1 MKNEIYAPSSE
12 LSMPVPAGTQ
22 SGDPVKIGSLVG
34 VAATDEGKGGNA
46 SGYASVLMDDRG
58 YLFDVDGAIT
68 GAGQE
73 VYINASARTLTMTGP
88 ADGVFGYTIPG
99 PNNAYATKAAGV
111 GKAAVKLAKV

>member
-12 LSMPVPAGTQ
+12 LSMPVPAGAK
-22 SGDPVKIGSLVG
+22 SGQPIKIGSLVG
-34 VAATDEGKGGNA
+34 VLATDEGKGGNA
-46 SGYASVLMDDRG
+46 AGYASVLMDDRG

-73 VYINASARTLTMTGP
+73 VFITAGRTLTTTGP
-88 ADGVFGYTIPG
+88 ANGVFGYTVPG

-111 GKAAVKLAKV
+111 GKAVVKLAKV